1 MMNPEPFG
9 ALVEMIADA
18 VVERLKSNSN
28 PQRLLTVAEAAA
40 YLRRTPRALRHLIA
54 AGTVPAVREG
64 RSVRL
69 DRRELDRWIELRQSR
84 A

>member
-1 MMNPEPFG
+1 MTNPNPLG
-9 ALVEMIADA
+9 PLVEMIADA
-18 VVERLKSNSN
+18 VAARLKADGAS
-28 PQRLLTVAEAAA
+28 QRLLTVPEAAE

-54 AGTVPAVREG
+54 AGSVPAVRQG